1 MRVGTNL
8 KIISDLIS
16 LFSSFHHSS
25 WRLSSCCLEAA
36 HSSTRSVFRTTC
48 KGSTCVS
55 IILQILP
62 VTQWFCQSKT
72 ASSSSTKEGNSP
84 LPTEL
89 DFFKYAQG
97 GTGKRKTDVVPD
109 GRQTKKRKVE
119 DVSEE
124 DENDD
129 EPTRPSD
136 VQKTP
141 IHRHRVTSKG
151 ENVPEPAD
159 SFEQLTERYNIS
171 SLLNANLSKS
181 GFMEPTGIQSHGIPI
196 LLEVC
201 VLC

>member
-1 MRVGTNL
+1 MRATRFSLSSGREYATSFLRDPLEKRFYDGSQANQSQAEDRVRARGNQL
-8 KIISDLIS
+8 EIISDLIS

-84 LPTEL
+84 LPIEL

-97 GTGKRKTDVVPD
+97 GTGKRKTDVVS
-109 GRQTKKRKVE
+109 RRE
-119 DVSEE
+119 
-124 DENDD
+124 
-129 EPTRPSD
+129 
-136 VQKTP
+136 
-141 IHRHRVTSKG
+141 
-151 ENVPEPAD
+151 
-159 SFEQLTERYNIS
+159 
-171 SLLNANLSKS
+171 ANLEAE
-181 GFMEPTGIQSHGIPI
+181 G
-196 LLEVC
+196 
-201 VLC
+201 